1 MSIINFVI
9 WIIVGGLL
17 GWVASLV
24 MGTDRQQGTLL
35 NIIVGIVGAFLAGL
49 LISPLLGVGTIN
61 QGNFSLG
68 ALLVSLL
75 GAIVLL
81 GVVNL
86 IRRGSVR

>member
-1 MSIINFVI
+1 MSIINFVV
-9 WIIVGGLL
+9 WIIVGGIL
-17 GWVASLV
+17 GWVASLI